1 MASLFYFPSAL
12 EREKRGR
19 NFFSLSLDGSRQNCP
34 FSLSFCRSL
43 RQLFFLQSL
52 PLFFP
57 LSFLFLPLS
66 PMFLIPWL
74 LLSLLLFRSLSFPP
88 SFFFLA
94 CCFECAATHTAR
106 ADRERAFCR
115 QTFRYRL
122 FLGLGILLSPSCCR
136 YVSLV
141 SLTCRW
147 DEVEKLVRHSPR
159 RFGPLLSGDVF
170 PIYRRRRVPHFAAV
184 LLLACP
190 PAMSASSV

>member
-74 LLSLLLFRSLSFPP
+74 LLSLLLFVPSAFLPLS
-88 SFFFLA
+88 SFWLA
-94 CCFECAATHTAR
+94 ALSVLQHTLHVPTGSGRFAGR
-106 ADRERAFCR
+106 LSVIVSFWAWGSYCLLAVADMCR
-115 QTFRYRL
+115 
-122 FLGLGILLSPSCCR
+122 LSPS
-136 YVSLV
+136 
-141 SLTCRW
+141 
-147 DEVEKLVRHSPR
+147 
-159 RFGPLLSGDVF
+159 
-170 PIYRRRRVPHFAAV
+170 
-184 LLLACP
+184 
-190 PAMSASSV
+190 PAGGMRLKNSSAIR